1 MIVDLLVK
9 EEKGKWIERVSYKL
23 NLIDNEMHFQFTTKK
38 MPLFA
43 KKHFLEKNFD
53 CPLLVITL

>member
-43 KKHFLEKNFD
+43 KKHFLEKN
-53 CPLLVITL
+53 L